1 MPVMM
6 GLVIEGVLL
15 ITIANFIADAVQH
28 MLDPRV
34 RFR

>member
-1 MPVMM
+1 MM

-15 ITIANFIADAVQH
+15 IAIANFIADAVQE

-34 RFR
+34 RFG